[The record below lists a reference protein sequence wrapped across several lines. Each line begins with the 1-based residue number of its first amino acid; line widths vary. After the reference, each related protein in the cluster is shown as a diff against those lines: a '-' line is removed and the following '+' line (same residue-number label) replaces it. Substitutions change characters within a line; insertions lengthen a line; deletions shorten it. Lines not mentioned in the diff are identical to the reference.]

1 LEFHVHPAAFKCGHW
16 LKLNGATGFPNT
28 LARLARKCT
37 ELRFTSTAILF
48 NVYGDARPLAELA
61 AQHQVDKVLDR
72 LKALAAS
79 ANQAAELF
87 RRFR

>member
-37 ELRFTSTAILF
+37 KLRFTSTSILF
-48 NVYGDARPLAELA
+48 NVNRDSRPLAELA

-72 LKALAAS
+72 LQPLTAS
-79 ANQAAELF
+79 ANQAAKLF
-87 RRFR
+87 CRLW